1 MRVLAQPAFKDR
13 NDNPYTWL
21 LYSHMAGLGVDVDE
35 FSPRRLLQNNY
46 LIWHRHWPERNL
58 NDTNVLRAIA
68 KTQALLLLMQRVRLR
83 RVKIVWSIHNL
94 SAHERLYPQLEAWF
108 WKAFIRQLDGYISL
122 SKSSMEA
129 AQQRFPELR
138 NLPGFVIPHGHYR
151 AEYPA
156 DISSQTAR
164 ALLGIPPAAKVLL
177 FFGKIR
183 PYKNAPELI
192 KAFRQFP
199 DLNTRLYVVG
209 SPEFPTLAEAI
220 EKEAALDRRV
230 QIYLD
235 FIPKDKAQ
243 IYFHAA
249 DLVILPYSEILNS
262 GSALLA
268 LSFNRPILVPLR
280 GSLAELQSQV
290 GEEWVRTYAGEINS
304 LQIEAALKWASS
316 TPRPAQAP
324 LGPFDWK
331 ELAHRTIDAYHA
343 IATRKENRL

>member
-21 LYSHMAGLGVDVDE
+21 LYTHMAALGVDVDE

-46 LIWHRHWPERNL
+46 IIWHRHWPERNL

-68 KTQALLLLMQRVRLR
+68 KTQALLLLMKSVRSR
-83 RVKIVWSIHNL
+83 GVKIVWSVHNL

-138 NLPGFVIPHGHYR
+138 KLPGFVIYHGHYR

-156 DISSQTAR
+156 DISSQAAR
-164 ALLGIPPAAKVLL
+164 ASLGISPAAKVLL

-199 DLNTRLYVVG
+199 DPNSRLYIVD

-220 EKEAALDRRV
+220 KQEAALDTRV
-230 QIYLD
+230 HIYLD
-235 FIPKDKAQ
+235 FISKDKAQ

-280 GSLAELQSQV
+280 GSLAELQYQV

-304 LQIEAALKWASS
+304 LQIEAALKWALS

-324 LGPFDWK
+324 LGAFDWK

-343 IATRKENRL
+343 IAARKGNRL